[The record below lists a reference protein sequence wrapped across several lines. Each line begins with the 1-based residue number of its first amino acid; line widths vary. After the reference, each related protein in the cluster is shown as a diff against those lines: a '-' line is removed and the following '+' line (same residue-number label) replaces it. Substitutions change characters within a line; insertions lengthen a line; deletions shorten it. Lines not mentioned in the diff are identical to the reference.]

1 MNVLT
6 FCQHNAAGNQ
16 VPSPAHAR
24 YVGVAFRRLA
34 GNVVGRLG
42 PVPALLFGD
51 GRQTPTAPR
60 PSWTTAHPHSIRLSF
75 PVSSAALPCRT
86 GDEEQLEVATKTC
99 DGIVSYGQV
108 VETILIPDSFM

>member
-1 MNVLT
+1 MCWPWVKHDAT
-6 FCQHNAAGNQ
+6 GIQ
-16 VPSPAHAR
+16 VPSPSHTCH
-24 YVGVAFRRLA
+24 VGIALRRLA

-42 PVPALLFGD
+42 PVPALLFCD
-51 GRQTPTAPR
+51 GQTPTAPR
-60 PSWTTAHPHSIRLSF
+60 PSWTTAHPDSIRLSF

-99 DGIVSYGQV
+99 DGVVSYGQV